1 MTERDFPQELDE
13 LMEYSAKFDI
23 RPRRR
28 FIFTSLFLGLF
39 TFMLSCIAEE
49 EKYSKCV
56 VTKPSLVVPFSREGG
71 PRALTIAFGLPQNL
85 RPGRARLD
93 SDPPPPPSILPVT
106 AKSQHLSFCQ
116 GRKDSSPAGILGVV
130 AMVTLIAAY
139 VSCIAGTNECCNIV
153 FCLQIGAR
161 KFNAGF
167 YLCAA
172 HLFFIISII
181 MLSFASMRELNSDCP
196 TNVVSEA
203 EFKILKD
210 GYFASGGVLGFV
222 AVIFSMLYYL
232 DSLTLAGFMGEQGLL
247 SVKKKTLGGT
257 ITSSAVALKKT
268 TAGESGEAEMV
279 SINVSD

>member
-1 MTERDFPQELDE
+1 
-13 LMEYSAKFDI
+13 MEYSAKFDI

-39 TFMLSCIAEE
+39 TFILSCIAEE

-56 VTKPSLVVPFSREGG
+56 VTKPSLVVPYSREGG
-71 PRALTIAFGLPQNL
+71 PRTLTIAFGLSQNL

-93 SDPPPPPSILPVT
+93 SDP
-106 AKSQHLSFCQ
+106 H
-116 GRKDSSPAGILGVV
+116 
-130 AMVTLIAAY
+130 Y

-181 MLSFASMRELNSDCP
+181 MLYFASMRELNSDCP
-196 TNVVSEA
+196 TNVVSDA

-222 AVIFSMLYYL
+222 AVIFSMIYYL
-232 DSLTLAGFMGEQGLL
+232 DSLTLAGIKGEQGLL

-257 ITSSAVALKKT
+257 ITTSAVALKKT

-279 SINVSD
+279 SINVSE